1 MPSFGR
7 QHTLWQAYGGWT
19 FALKDYYALNFTA
32 QLDDPGTRKIWE
44 VVDGYIYFD
53 RLEAL
58 PKFVVNACG
67 DEFLQMDDDH
77 YVGHTTHHVHT
88 PIRPDCVLH
97 KAPPSVC
104 AFWLIRWYPTVTHAR
119 CPCPLLEQWWDAL
132 KGEKHRLIIQD
143 AEHSLATGLEQVVPS
158 LSSFITAVFHDIER
172 PMITWELGTTA
183 TGNNITMFSATKPDH
198 VRVWHADTLQD
209 KRRDWR
215 LLTGETP
222 CPTKAVDGACFQPVR
237 APTLFLSNAW
247 TAYRSI

>member
-1 MPSFGR
+1 MVVCYAGLAH
-7 QHTLWQAYGGWT
+7 HTCSPGLAGVQAYGGWT

-32 QLDDPGTRKIWE
+32 QLDDTGTLKIWE
-44 VVDGYIYFD
+44 VVDPFVYID
-53 RLEAL
+53 RLENL

-77 YVGHTTHHVHT
+77 YV
-88 PIRPDCVLH
+88 R
-97 KAPPSVC
+97 VC
-104 AFWLIRWYPTVTHAR
+104 ISLGVYSNRGLTFL
-119 CPCPLLEQWWDAL
+119 PLCTSQWWDSL

-158 LSSFITAVFHDIER
+158 LASFITSVFNDLAR
-172 PMITWELGTTA
+172 PEITWELGSTP
-183 TGNNITMFSATKPDH
+183 TGNNITVYSKVKPEH

-222 CPTKAVDGACFQPVR
+222 CPTKAIDGACFAPVR
-237 APTLFLSNAW
+237 LTPDQPLPYTLLIAARAW
-247 TAYRSI
+247 